1 MKTILIHSISGND
14 DSFFNPNERDGY
26 NDPYIYLREKLYQ
39 KGYLLKSSNGA
50 SLDNCEWVLF
60 YDEPSVT
67 PYKGLRGLAS
77 RLKSMILSKSISKN
91 FYKECIKRGMKNRM
105 ALFLWEP
112 PSVHPLNWQSDLHKL
127 FSIIFTWNDE
137 YVDGVKFIKIFWP
150 QTRKFPDS
158 PIIDFKDKKLLIN
171 ISMNKSSTHPRE
183 LYSERLNSIRY
194 FEKHQPDNFD
204 LYGVGWDNSTTSV
217 NIKKNNRFEVFPSYR
232 GTLLNKWD
240 ALPNYR
246 FSLCYENILDET
258 GFITEK
264 IFDCFRS
271 GCVPIYWGA
280 PNVTDYVDKNTF
292 IDRRDFKSNKEL
304 ENYITKLT
312 QNEYNKIQD
321 AIKNYLI
328 SDRFLKFLPSNFAN
342 TIIKS
347 LNL

>member
-50 SLDNCEWVLF
+50 SFDNCEWVLF

-77 RLKSMILSKSISKN
+77 RVKSIILSKPITKN

-112 PSVHPLNWQSDLHKL
+112 PSVQPLNWVSDLHKL

-137 YVDGVKFIKIFWP
+137 YVDGVKFVKMFWP

-158 PIIDFKDKKLLIN
+158 PVIDFKDKKLLIN

-194 FEKHQPDNFD
+194 FEKYQTDNFD
-204 LYGVGWDNSTTSV
+204 LYGVGWDNPTIGV
-217 NIKKNNRFEVFPSYR
+217 AIKNNHSEKYPSYK

-240 ALPNYR
+240 VLPKYR
-246 FSLCYENILDET
+246 FSLCYENIYDES

-264 IFDCFRS
+264 IFDCFRAR
-271 GCVPIYWGA
+271 CVPIYWGA
-280 PNVTDYVDKNTF
+280 QNITDYVDKKTF
-292 IDRRDFKSNKEL
+292 INRRDFKSNKEL
-304 ENYITKLT
+304 EDYLVGMSEKK
-312 QNEYNKIQD
+312 YNDIQE
-321 AIKNYLI
+321 AIQKYLA
-328 SDRFLKFLPSNFAN
+328 SDRFAKFLPPNFAH
-342 TIIKS
+342 TIINTLK
-347 LNL
+347 L

>member
-158 PIIDFKDKKLLIN
+158 PVIDFKDKKLLIN

-194 FEKHQPDNFD
+194 FEKYQTDNFD
-204 LYGVGWDNSTTSV
+204 LYGVGWDNPTIGV
-217 NIKKNNRFEVFPSYR
+217 AIKNNHSEKYPSYK

-240 ALPNYR
+240 VLPNYR
-246 FSLCYENILDET
+246 FSLCYENIYDES

-264 IFDCFRS
+264 IFDCLRAR
-271 GCVPIYWGA
+271 CVPIYWGA
-280 PNVTDYVDKNTF
+280 QNITDYVDENTF
-292 IDRRDFKSNKEL
+292 INRRDFKSNKEL
-304 ENYITKLT
+304 EDYLVGMSEKKYKDI
-312 QNEYNKIQD
+312 QEAIQEYL
-321 AIKNYLI
+321 A
-328 SDRFLKFLPSNFAN
+328 SDRFAKFLPPNFAH
-342 TIIKS
+342 TIINTLK
-347 LNL
+347 L

>member
-50 SLDNCEWVLF
+50 SFDNCEWVLF

-77 RLKSMILSKSISKN
+77 RVKSIILSKPITKN

-105 ALFLWEP
+105 VLFLWEP
-112 PSVHPLNWQSDLHKL
+112 PSVHPLNWESDLHKL

-137 YVDGVKFIKIFWP
+137 YVDGVKFVKMFWP

-158 PIIDFKDKKLLIN
+158 PVIDFKDKKLLIN

-194 FEKHQPDNFD
+194 FEKYQTDNFD
-204 LYGVGWDNSTTSV
+204 LYGVGWDNPTIGV
-217 NIKKNNRFEVFPSYR
+217 AIKNNHSEKYPSYK

-240 ALPNYR
+240 VLPKYR
-246 FSLCYENILDET
+246 FSLCYENIYDES

-264 IFDCFRS
+264 IFDCFRAR
-271 GCVPIYWGA
+271 CVPIYWGA
-280 PNVTDYVDKNTF
+280 QNITDYVDKKTF
-292 IDRRDFKSNKEL
+292 INRRDFKSNKEL
-304 ENYITKLT
+304 EDYLVGMSEKK
-312 QNEYNKIQD
+312 YNDIQE
-321 AIKNYLI
+321 AIQKYLA
-328 SDRFLKFLPSNFAN
+328 SDRFAKFLPPNFAH
-342 TIIKS
+342 TIINTLK
-347 LNL
+347 L